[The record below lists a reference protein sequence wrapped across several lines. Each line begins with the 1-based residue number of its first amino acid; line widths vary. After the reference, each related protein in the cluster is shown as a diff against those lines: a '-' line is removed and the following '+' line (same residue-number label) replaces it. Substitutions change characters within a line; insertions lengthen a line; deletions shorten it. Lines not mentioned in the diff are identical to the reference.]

1 MWLIIVKYMNM
12 LSPTTNSPSAAGQ
25 TARKRRQ
32 IAASL
37 LVGWFAFWLTAVIA
51 PGCESLIASAQAG
64 QESTSSQYSVRGPV
78 GGDYNDT
85 PCQVSLTTAMPVL
98 PVLMTA
104 LFRSTSQVESHVLPA
119 TFLPVPCA
127 VEPGVNG
134 FGERSPPPILIYLRT
149 ARLLI

>member
-1 MWLIIVKYMNM
+1 MNM
-12 LSPTTNSPSAAGQ
+12 LLPTTKSPSAAGQ
-25 TARKRRQ
+25 IARKRRQ

-51 PGCESLIASAQAG
+51 PSCESLMTNALAG
-64 QESTSSQYSVRGPV
+64 QESTSSQYSVRGPA

-85 PCQVSLTTAMPVL
+85 PCPVSLTTAMPVL

-104 LFRSTSQVESHVLPA
+104 PSCSTSQVVSHVSPA
-119 TFLPVPCA
+119 AFLPVPYA

-134 FGERSPPPILIYLRT
+134 FGERSSPPIPIYLRT